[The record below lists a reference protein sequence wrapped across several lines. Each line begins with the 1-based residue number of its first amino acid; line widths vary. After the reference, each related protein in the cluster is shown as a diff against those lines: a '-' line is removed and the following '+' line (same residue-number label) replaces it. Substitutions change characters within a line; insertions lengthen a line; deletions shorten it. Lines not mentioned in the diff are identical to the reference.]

1 MAKALSLWKDWSK
14 GIQRTRK
21 LSTVNIVEAGEM
33 QRLASWQYTMEKD
46 RRC

>member
-1 MAKALSLWKDWSK
+1 MAKALSLWKDRRK

-21 LSTVNIVEAGEM
+21 LSAVNTVEAGEM
-33 QRLASWQYTMEKD
+33 HRIASWRYTVEKD